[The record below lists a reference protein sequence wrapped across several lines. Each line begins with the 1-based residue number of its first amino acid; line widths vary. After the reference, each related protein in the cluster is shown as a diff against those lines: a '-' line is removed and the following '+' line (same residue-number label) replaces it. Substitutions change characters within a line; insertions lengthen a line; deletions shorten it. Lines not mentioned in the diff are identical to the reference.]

1 MTARPV
7 VPDLARLARL
17 PGVRAVMLT
26 ALADGLPIESRA
38 HVDVDRDAL
47 AAFATDLFRR
57 AAQSAAVADV
67 GAVRVVALEAAAGRL
82 VAAARDGLLLVLLA
96 ERETNPGLLRLAL
109 RRALEGLAEG

>member
-1 MTARPV
+1 MTARPI
-7 VPDLARLARL
+7 VPDLASLARL
-17 PGVRAVMLT
+17 RGVRAALLT
-26 ALADGLPIESRA
+26 ALADALPIESRA

-47 AAFATDLFRR
+47 AAFATDLYRR
-57 AAQSAAVADV
+57 ATQSAAVADV

-82 VAAARDGLLLVLLA
+82 FAAARDGLLLVVLA